1 MERKTSD
8 NRLTIPPSM
17 RVGPNPN
24 IFQMVPDR
32 KTHVQTFLP
41 SVPID
46 LTAYVRGV
54 VPQSGRFYTPH
65 PVSLLTLNCA
75 RSLLEQSDT
84 DI

>member
-1 MERKTSD
+1 
-8 NRLTIPPSM
+8 M
-17 RVGPNPN
+17 RVGSNPN

-32 KTHVQTFLP
+32 ETHVQTFLL

-46 LTAYVRGV
+46 LTAYVWGV
-54 VPQSGRFYTPH
+54 IPQSGRFYTPH
-65 PVSLLTLNCA
+65 PVSPLTSNRA